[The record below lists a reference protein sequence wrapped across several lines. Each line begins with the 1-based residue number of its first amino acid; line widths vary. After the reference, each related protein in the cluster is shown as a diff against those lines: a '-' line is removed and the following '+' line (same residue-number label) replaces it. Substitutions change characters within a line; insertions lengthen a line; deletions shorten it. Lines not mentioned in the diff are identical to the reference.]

1 MLVKYRK
8 NEDNKKCRSVR
19 KFDKMFIQVWKQNAK
34 GNKLKQRPKLKQP
47 QHFHPQILNPNYRQD
62 VMQRLRLA
70 IVDTFWEYTQTTKV
84 SGIWLLRRNKTHGI
98 SRWIWSTVLLSLLL
112 LGVYLSL
119 QLWLK
124 FYSYP
129 ILNTISS
136 DLAITDVAFPGI
148 TICSPKVVN
157 RERVQRYIKTLNIP
171 DNIDL
176 QKVAVGFEYI
186 NAFTDQNWKTPGKNS
201 FKYADEVLRLNNKT
215 IYEAAKAVSGNCN
228 DFVKRCYW
236 GITEFPCRQRH
247 EYLSFISTTSFLG
260 PCCSFNYNPK
270 NLSYVPFSA
279 NIFGIDGGLTI
290 VGAEGSERNLSTGLI
305 VLVHHPMD
313 YVTEVTSSVTIT
325 SNSESFVEISPT
337 VQSSSPEVLELSQGK
352 RDCLISD
359 DLELHNYRQAACL
372 LACRTEALMKLCNCV
387 PYHMPNSLVDFRE
400 CKLNDSACY
409 SQNYDSFKSVKCES
423 CLPNCYD
430 VTYSSSAYK
439 ADLKLHNCSVSTHYS
454 TIDAYDTFIVRAYLT
469 KQTVPAIRKVVVM
482 SWIGLLSDLGGVFN
496 LCLGISMV
504 SLIEFSYYCTHRLYV
519 NYKTHC
525 VLLQSLNHSQSKK

>member
-1 MLVKYRK
+1 
-8 NEDNKKCRSVR
+8 
-19 KFDKMFIQVWKQNAK
+19 MFLNVWKQNAEGK
-34 GNKLKQRPKLKQP
+34 KLRQRGKL
-47 QHFHPQILNPNYRQD
+47 HHPQRFHSKVLNPGYRRD
-62 VMQRLRLA
+62 VAQRLRLA

-84 SGIWLLRRNKTHGI
+84 SGIWLLRRNRTHGV
-98 SRWIWSTVLLSLLL
+98 SRWIWSSVLINLFL

-157 RERVQRYIKTLNIP
+157 RERVQRYIKTLKIP
-171 DNIDL
+171 AGIDP
-176 QKVAVGFEYI
+176 QDVAIGLEYI
-186 NAFTDQNWKTPGKNS
+186 NAFTDQNWKSPPQDS
-201 FKYADEVLRLNNKT
+201 FKTADEVLRLNNLT
-215 IYEAAKAVSGNCN
+215 IYDVAKAVSGSCN
-228 DFVKRCYW
+228 DFVQRCYW
-236 GITEFPCRQRH
+236 GIEEFPCRQKH

-290 VGAEGSERNLSTGLI
+290 VGVEGSERNLSTGLI
-305 VLVHHPMD
+305 VLAHHPMD
-313 YVTEVTSSVTIT
+313 YVTEATSSVTIT

-337 VQSSSPEVLELSQGK
+337 VQSSSTEVLELSQGK

-359 DLELHNYRQAACL
+359 DLELHSYRQAACS
-372 LACRTEALMKLCNCV
+372 LACRTEAIMKTCQCV
-387 PYHMPNSLVDFRE
+387 PYHIPNAKADYRE
-400 CKLNDSACY
+400 CKLNDSVCY
-409 SQNYDSFKSVKCES
+409 SKNFDAFKSVKCEI

-430 VTYSSSAYK
+430 VTYSTLAYK
-439 ADLKLHNCSVSTHYS
+439 TDLKLHNCSVSTHY
-454 TIDAYDTFIVRAYLT
+454 TTTFDTQDIFIVRAYLT

-504 SLIEFSYYCTHRLYV
+504 SLIEFGYYCTHRLYT
-519 NYKTHC
+519 NYKARC
-525 VLLQSLNHSQSKK
+525 VVLQPLNRGNVEK